1 MNIESVKAA
10 YRRWARIYDVVFG
23 PIFHPGRRHVV
34 EALGAQPGERVLEV
48 GVGTGLSLP
57 LYPRGVKLTGIDISR
72 EMLDVAERRV
82 ERDGIREDVEAIRE
96 MDAEAMDFP
105 DDAFDRVVAMYVVST
120 VPDYHRLV
128 REMRRVCKPGGDLY
142 IVNHFQSENAIV
154 GGIEGALAPIAKY
167 VGFHPDFRMDTF
179 LAETGLEA
187 TEVRPVNLGGYWK
200 VLHCPNPAD

>member
-128 REMRRVCKPGGDLY
+128 REMRRVCKPGGTSTSSTTSSRRTPSSA
-142 IVNHFQSENAIV
+142 VSR
-154 GGIEGALAPIAKY
+154 APW
-167 VGFHPDFRMDTF
+167 
-179 LAETGLEA
+179 
-187 TEVRPVNLGGYWK
+187 RPSPSTSASTPTSAWT
-200 VLHCPNPAD
+200 PSSPRPAWRPPRSVP